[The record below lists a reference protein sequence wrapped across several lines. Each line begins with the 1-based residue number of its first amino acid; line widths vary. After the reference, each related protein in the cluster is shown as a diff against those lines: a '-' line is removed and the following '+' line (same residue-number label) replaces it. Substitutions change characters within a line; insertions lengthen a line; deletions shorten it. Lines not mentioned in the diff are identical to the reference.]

1 MIMTTFVQPD
11 FPPIHGGVDRLTR
24 ALVWTR
30 ASLSQLGSPKLLAS
44 ILVTGGLSA
53 VIVVAEQVV
62 TALTDGH
69 LLLAW
74 VAMWVIVFA
83 LLATFSDAIRAWPAQ
98 WQTYLAGRRHVA
110 IRRAG
115 DARTW
120 AAAVADPRLMA
131 DLNSALLRAQDEALV
146 SGGDMPYWPFA
157 DMSST
162 KSVPNRWA

>member
-1 MIMTTFVQPD
+1 MTMTSFVQPD
-11 FPPIHGGVDRLTR
+11 FPRIHGGVDRLTR
-24 ALVWTR
+24 ALVSAR
-30 ASLSQLGSPKLLAS
+30 ASLSQLGSPKALAS

-74 VAMWVIVFA
+74 VAMWLIVFG
-83 LLATFSDAIRAWPAQ
+83 LLATFSDAIRAWPTQ
-98 WQTYLAGRRHVA
+98 WRTYLTERRHVA
-110 IRRAG
+110 TRRAE

-131 DLNSALLRAQDEALV
+131 DLNGALLRAQDEALA
-146 SGGDMPYWPFA
+146 SGRDMPYWPFA

-162 KSVPNRWA
+162 KSVPHRWT